1 MFSTE
6 SSLASIDATVFNT
19 KMFSIQECFQYKNA
33 LKIQKCF
40 GYTKNTLDIQNSSD
54 YKMTYK

>member
-1 MFSTE
+1 MFSAE
-6 SSLASIDATVFNT
+6 CSLASIDCDSF
-19 KMFSIQECFQYKNA
+19 EYKNV

-40 GYTKNTLDIQNSSD
+40 ENTKMLWKYKNALDIQNSSD